1 MTVYSGGGRQ
11 PTAATPIDL
20 RRCCCWPRRT
30 KKGANKR
37 IFKKKRA
44 DWRGKKQNVFTT
56 IQSKAGSQ
64 SNKKKR
70 GRGERF
76 TKKMLGDSFKSSS
89 RGAHTQKKKKK
100 GKTLHSFQSGKLLLC
115 SLYYGGRNSRHKS
128 CCRPRQKTC
137 LNYKVTRKN
146 NPKEMTPP
154 GSLSLSLLLNVTYIV
169 GLCYTPGSSA
179 VRSSSLFGKKK
190 KKTISNWFSP

>member
-37 IFKKKRA
+37 IFKKNEQIEEGRNKMFLQQFNQRLVH
-44 DWRGKKQNVFTT
+44 KVT
-56 IQSKAGSQ
+56 
-64 SNKKKR
+64 KKKR

-137 LNYKVTRKN
+137 LNYKVTRKK

-154 GSLSLSLLLNVTYIV
+154 GSFSLSLSMLHI
-169 GLCYTPGSSA
+169 
-179 VRSSSLFGKKK
+179 
-190 KKTISNWFSP
+190 

>member
-1 MTVYSGGGRQ
+1 MIHHRSGWLYIAAAAGNQLQRLQLIWGGAVVGQEEQKR
-11 PTAATPIDL
+11 
-20 RRCCCWPRRT
+20 
-30 KKGANKR
+30 GANKR
-37 IFKKKRA
+37 IFKKRA

-64 SNKKKR
+64 SNKKKEAEAKDLLR
-70 GRGERF
+70 KCWE
-76 TKKMLGDSFKSSS
+76 TLSS
-89 RGAHTQKKKKK
+89 RVVGGPTHKKKKEK

-154 GSLSLSLLLNVTYIV
+154 GSFSLSLPMLHI
-169 GLCYTPGSSA
+169 
-179 VRSSSLFGKKK
+179 
-190 KKTISNWFSP
+190 